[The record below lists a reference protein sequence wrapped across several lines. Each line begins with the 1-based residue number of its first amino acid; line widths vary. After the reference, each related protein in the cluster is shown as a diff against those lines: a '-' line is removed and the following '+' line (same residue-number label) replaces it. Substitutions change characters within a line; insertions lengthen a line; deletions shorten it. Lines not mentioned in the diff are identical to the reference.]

1 MNVEILTF
9 KDERKGNKLNIIFN
23 LSLFIY
29 FTINLII
36 FGIFGDAAYLY
47 NLHGLLFFHFLTF
60 FGFSYFLIRLSSKI
74 NSSKY
79 YSIFSLSFLFIF
91 NFMIYFILPSLSI
104 YTFQA
109 YMYYITEA
117 YPWIEEIQRFIN
129 LIIIF
134 DVLNSLK
141 YEKIKN
147 LSRFKKLL
155 ISYIITLLI
164 FILGHYKSV
173 NLSLRFFDM
182 FISSFFIFLFIIL
195 TENYYLNVLTHVF
208 WNKIQ
213 FFYPTSSYLFLF
225 NLNEVPVFYWIK
237 YFYLILFL
245 IIVFISSLVIYEIRK
260 ENKNGEGLINKFQR
274 SDRNVS
280 AILII
285 LYIINTISFFI
296 LAPYFSILS

>member
-47 NLHGLLFFHFLTF
+47 NLHGQLFFHFLTF
-60 FGFSYFLIRLSSKI
+60 FGFSYFLIRLSNKI